1 MFAIPHRTV
10 NSTANL
16 RSPDP
21 SCRHVWSFRSCR
33 ILLRY
38 ICHSRRTYRTQL
50 TFLQA
55 ASQLQ
60 RHPRQRLAL
69 LPEACH
75 GRETPPRA
83 TRPEVTT
90 STNTTQV
97 ETQRTLPR
105 TLPALCTASLCQM
118 STCQRYGS
126 RCFVISL

>member
-1 MFAIPHRTV
+1 MRPTLMRAAAAAKSGEGNVLNREQREIL
-10 NSTANL
+10 NSISFL
-16 RSPDP
+16 P
-21 SCRHVWSFRSCR
+21 SCLELSV
-33 ILLRY
+33 
-38 ICHSRRTYRTQL
+38 
-50 TFLQA
+50 LQDSTSA

-69 LPEACH
+69 LPEACP

-105 TLPALCTASLCQM
+105 TLPALCTASLC
-118 STCQRYGS
+118 
-126 RCFVISL
+126 